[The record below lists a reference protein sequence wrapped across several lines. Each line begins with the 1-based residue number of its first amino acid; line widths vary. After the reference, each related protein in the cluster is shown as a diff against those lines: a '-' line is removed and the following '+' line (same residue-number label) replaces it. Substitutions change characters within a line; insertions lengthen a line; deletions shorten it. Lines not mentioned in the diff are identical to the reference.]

1 MNNTNN
7 KNKNAQAINS
17 SSLCSKSPDSDTFV
31 DVNCMIMNEKL
42 ENFIINANRQLTDK
56 KQLCETLTNLI
67 ENICSLIEYEKKS
80 DDIQKF
86 KSELLTKINEF
97 QNNFEMESST
107 KQKEIKSNPSKEVS
121 IQTDFN
127 SLSSNE
133 KVNHS
138 NTIQESLDL
147 NSFEKLSLGLANEI
161 NMIRAETNMFKNK
174 IKKQNE
180 LIKILINNCSRSQ
193 HDCSSSIDNNNKS
206 ISTIE
211 SVSQVEKISNPI
223 QKDNHN
229 QNDNSDEEDDDYL
242 SPGSSPTEFVLDKI
256 SKIRL
261 KKSKTSQI
269 EPKDTETDTLTEE
282 NVNLPKEDFT
292 YMYNLN
298 GFIAVDSNLK
308 YGNQLDNETNS
319 NSNMPTTSNRESSIF
334 KCPKCQISI
343 DSNQLSA
350 NTIYQHINICDLD
363 KYNVIIYIISK

>member
-1 MNNTNN
+1 
-7 KNKNAQAINS
+7 
-17 SSLCSKSPDSDTFV
+17 
-31 DVNCMIMNEKL
+31 MNEKL
-42 ENFIINANRQLTDK
+42 ENFIVNANRQLTDK

-67 ENICSLIEYEKKS
+67 ENICSLIEHEKKS
-80 DDIQKF
+80 DDIQKV
-86 KSELLTKINEF
+86 KSELFTKINEF

-107 KQKEIKSNPSKEVS
+107 KQTEIKSSPSKEVS

-127 SLSSNE
+127 SWSSNE

-138 NTIQESLDL
+138 NTVQESLDL

-161 NMIRAETNMFKNK
+161 NMIREETNMFKNK

-180 LIKILINNCSRSQ
+180 LIKILINNCSPSQ
-193 HDCSSSIDNNNKS
+193 HDSSSSIDNNNKS

-211 SVSQVEKISNPI
+211 SVSQLEKVSNPI
-223 QKDNHN
+223 

-256 SKIRL
+256 SKFRL

-350 NTIYQHINICDLD
+350 NTIYQHVNICDLD
-363 KYNVIIYIISK
+363 KYNVCMFCLRLFSNTNEVEEYKTHVENHLAELNRSENFYI